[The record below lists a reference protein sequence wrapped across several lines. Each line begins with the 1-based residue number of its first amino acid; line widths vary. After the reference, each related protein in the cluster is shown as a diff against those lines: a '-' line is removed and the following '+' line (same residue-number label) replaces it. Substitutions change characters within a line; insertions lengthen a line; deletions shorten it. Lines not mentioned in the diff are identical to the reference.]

1 VGAGGLGILRG
12 YAITLAAHAIGLG
25 AVWKS
30 VPFLDAPAMRECFDV
45 TGSERLLGWVN
56 LGTNDG
62 EGELSRQVR
71 PEIADHVTYLAG

>member
-1 VGAGGLGILRG
+1 
-12 YAITLAAHAIGLG
+12 
-25 AVWKS
+25 